1 MGSWPEHFFASILL
15 SSLKQ
20 AHTTLK
26 KVFPDMLMKPK
37 IFLTRPIPP
46 ESMELLKRESELTY
60 NSDDRVLS
68 REELIAGLAGQ
79 DGLLCTLMDGIDGEL
94 LDTNPELKIVANYA
108 VGYNNIDIAAATAR
122 NIPVTNTPGVLTD
135 STADMA
141 WALMFAI
148 GRRVVEGDQLV
159 RSRNWQGWGPLQ
171 LLGQDITGATLG
183 LIGLGR
189 IGKAMAQRARGFD
202 MKVLYWNRTRL
213 SAAEEDALGITY
225 GSRDE
230 VLAQSDF
237 ISLHV
242 ALTTDTTHLIDAAGL
257 AAMKPTAYLI
267 NTARGPV
274 VDEKALVEALKSGSI
289 GGAGLDV
296 FENEPLLE
304 PELYDLP
311 NVVIP
316 PHLGSATIGTR
327 TKMGQMAA
335 ENCLAACR
343 GKRPPNLV
351 NPEVYQD

>member
-1 MGSWPEHFFASILL
+1 MS
-15 SSLKQ
+15 
-20 AHTTLK
+20 
-26 KVFPDMLMKPK
+26 DKPK

-46 ESMELLKRESELTY
+46 ASIELLKREAELTY
-60 NSDDRVLS
+60 NPDNRVLS
-68 REELIAGLAGQ
+68 RTELIAGMAGQ

-94 LDTNPELKIVANYA
+94 LDTNPNLKIVANYA
-108 VGYNNIDIAAATAR
+108 VGYNNIDVAAASAR

-148 GRRVVEGDQLV
+148 GRRLVEGDQLV

-183 LIGLGR
+183 LIGFGR
-189 IGKAMAQRARGFD
+189 IGKAMVQRAKGFE
-202 MKVLYWNRTRL
+202 MKVVYWNRTRL
-213 SAAEEDALGITY
+213 SETEEAELGITY
-225 GSRDE
+225 GSREE

-237 ISLHV
+237 VSLHV
-242 ALTTDTTHLIDAAGL
+242 ALTPDTTHLIGPTEL
-257 AAMKPTAYLI
+257 AAMKSTAYLI

-296 FENEPLLE
+296 FEKEPILE

-311 NVVIP
+311 NVVIQ

-327 TKMGQMAA
+327 TKMGNMAA
-335 ENCLAACR
+335 ENCFAACC
-343 GKRPPNLV
+343 GERPPNLV
-351 NPEVYQD
+351 NPEIYNE

>member
-1 MGSWPEHFFASILL
+1 MS
-15 SSLKQ
+15 
-20 AHTTLK
+20 
-26 KVFPDMLMKPK
+26 DKPK

-46 ESMELLKRESELTY
+46 ASIELLKREAELTY
-60 NSDDRVLS
+60 NPDNRVLS
-68 REELIAGLAGQ
+68 RTELIAGMAGQ

-94 LDTNPELKIVANYA
+94 LDTNPNLKIVANYA
-108 VGYNNIDIAAATAR
+108 VGYNNIDVAAASAR

-148 GRRVVEGDQLV
+148 GRRLVEGDQLV

-183 LIGLGR
+183 LIGFGR
-189 IGKAMAQRARGFD
+189 IGKAMVQRAKGFE
-202 MKVLYWNRTRL
+202 MKVVYWNRTRL
-213 SAAEEDALGITY
+213 SETEEAELGITY
-225 GSRDE
+225 GSREE

-237 ISLHV
+237 VSLHV
-242 ALTTDTTHLIDAAGL
+242 ALTPDTTHLIGPTEL
-257 AAMKPTAYLI
+257 AAMKSTAYLI
-267 NTARGPV
+267 NTARGPI

-296 FENEPLLE
+296 FEKEPILE

-311 NVVIP
+311 NVVIQ

-327 TKMGQMAA
+327 TKMGNMAA
-335 ENCLAACR
+335 ENCFAACS
-343 GKRPPNLV
+343 GERPPNLV
-351 NPEVYQD
+351 NPEIYNE

>member
-1 MGSWPEHFFASILL
+1 MS
-15 SSLKQ
+15 
-20 AHTTLK
+20 
-26 KVFPDMLMKPK
+26 DKPK

-46 ESMELLKRESELTY
+46 ASIELLKREAELTY
-60 NSDDRVLS
+60 NPDNRVLS
-68 REELIAGLAGQ
+68 RTELIAGMAGQ

-94 LDTNPELKIVANYA
+94 LDTNPNLKIVANYA
-108 VGYNNIDIAAATAR
+108 VGYNNIDVAAASAR

-148 GRRVVEGDQLV
+148 GRRLVEGDQLV

-183 LIGLGR
+183 LIGFGR
-189 IGKAMAQRARGFD
+189 IGKAMVQRAKGFE
-202 MKVLYWNRTRL
+202 MKVVYWNRTRL
-213 SAAEEDALGITY
+213 SETEETELGITY
-225 GSRDE
+225 GSREE

-237 ISLHV
+237 VSLHV
-242 ALTTDTTHLIDAAGL
+242 ALTPDTTHLIGPTEL
-257 AAMKPTAYLI
+257 AAMKSTAYLI

-296 FENEPLLE
+296 FEKEPILE

-311 NVVIP
+311 NVVIQ

-327 TKMGQMAA
+327 TKMGNMAA
-335 ENCLAACR
+335 ENCFAACC
-343 GKRPPNLV
+343 GERPPNLV
-351 NPEVYQD
+351 NPEIYNE

>member
-1 MGSWPEHFFASILL
+1 MS
-15 SSLKQ
+15 
-20 AHTTLK
+20 
-26 KVFPDMLMKPK
+26 DKPK

-46 ESMELLKRESELTY
+46 ASIELLKREAELTY
-60 NSDDRVLS
+60 NPDNRVLS
-68 REELIAGLAGQ
+68 RTELIAGMAGQ

-94 LDTNPELKIVANYA
+94 LDTNPNLKIVANYA
-108 VGYNNIDIAAATAR
+108 VGYNNIDVAAASAR

-148 GRRVVEGDQLV
+148 GRRLVEGDQLV

-171 LLGQDITGATLG
+171 IIGQDITGATLG
-183 LIGLGR
+183 LIGFGR
-189 IGKAMAQRARGFD
+189 IGKAMVQRAKGFE
-202 MKVLYWNRTRL
+202 MKVVYWNRTRL
-213 SAAEEDALGITY
+213 SETEEAELGITY
-225 GSRDE
+225 GSREE

-237 ISLHV
+237 VSLHV
-242 ALTTDTTHLIDAAGL
+242 ALTPDTTHLIGPTEL
-257 AAMKPTAYLI
+257 AAMKSTAYLI

-296 FENEPLLE
+296 FEKEPILE

-311 NVVIP
+311 NVVIQ

-327 TKMGQMAA
+327 TKMGNMAA
-335 ENCLAACR
+335 ENCFAACC
-343 GKRPPNLV
+343 GERPPNLV
-351 NPEVYQD
+351 NPEIYNE